1 MPSVESG
8 RRPGTSLGYTRSES
22 RKLSRTNSSP
32 SIKRQSIRLRLI
44 RSSNCSSV
52 NSGHSYANQSQWPDH
67 ATPKNEAAS
76 RACDTA
82 PHEHKQA
89 SEGSGFCSKR
99 RSQAATACVKYPAS
113 LRRRISGGSPISR
126 WRKSSLQT
134 STEQPT
140 GPSSITFPSEG
151 STSITAIP
159 KLQVTRT
166 LEAHCSEIKKKAPI
180 KEPPTLI
187 NGAYKK

>member
-1 MPSVESG
+1 M
-8 RRPGTSLGYTRSES
+8 RYRSA
-22 RKLSRTNSSP
+22 RT
-32 SIKRQSIRLRLI
+32 QA
-44 RSSNCSSV
+44 
-52 NSGHSYANQSQWPDH
+52 AN
-67 ATPKNEAAS
+67 
-76 RACDTA
+76 
-82 PHEHKQA
+82 
-89 SEGSGFCSKR
+89 EGSGFCSKR

-126 WRKSSLQT
+126 WRKSSQQT

-151 STSITAIP
+151 NTLTTAIP

-180 KEPPTLI
+180 KEPSTPI
-187 NGAYKK
+187 NGTSKNEFSPVTLWRVNEGGPVHPKLFPLRDFWQSQVSAREKRRVNGASDGKVKPLLTPC